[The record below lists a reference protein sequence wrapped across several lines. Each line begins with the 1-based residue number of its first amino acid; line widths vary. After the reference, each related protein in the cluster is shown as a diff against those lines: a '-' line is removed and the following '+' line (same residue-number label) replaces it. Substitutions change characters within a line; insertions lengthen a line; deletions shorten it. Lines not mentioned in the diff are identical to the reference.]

1 MFKGPRGKGKE
12 ISEKHRRKGIGE
24 GGILHSGI
32 VCSGRKLL
40 TINT

>member
-24 GGILHSGI
+24 GVFFI
-32 VCSGRKLL
+32 VGLFVLEENC
-40 TINT
+40 